1 MRKVL
6 GLVSAIAG
14 GLLLYWAF
22 KLARVLLILE
32 DQSVDGTMIAIAAV
46 TGAVGAGLMGL
57 GWMLFR
63 DPVKPPPSPPG
74 TPQP

>member
-14 GLLLYWAF
+14 GFLLYWAF

-32 DQSVDGTMIAIAAV
+32 DKSFDGTMIAIAAV
-46 TGAVGAGLMGL
+46 AGAVGAGLMGL

-74 TPQP
+74 MPQP

>member
-14 GLLLYWAF
+14 GFLLYWAF

-32 DQSVDGTMIAIAAV
+32 DKSFDGTMIAIAAV

-63 DPVKPPPSPPG
+63 DPVKRPPSPPG
-74 TPQP
+74 TP